1 MNIYLQAR
9 GSYQAL
15 LDLSKWCENNDI
27 ERIGLPDHYIV
38 GKQRANKDDAAPALD
53 LLTVA
58 AGLVRDTEKMIYSI
72 LVSPIT
78 FRHPSV
84 LVK

>member
-9 GSYQAL
+9 GSYDTL

-27 ERIGLPDHYIV
+27 KRIGLPDHYIV

-53 LLTVA
+53 LLTA
-58 AGLVRDTEKMIYSI
+58 ADGLLEPFDPAMRNRDT
-72 LVSPIT
+72 VSQA
-78 FRHPSV
+78 S
-84 LVK
+84 